1 MPKVVILL
9 ENLDSELLE
18 SINSNLNAVVRNQ
31 ALLFVQQKA
40 MLEELRAISETL
52 EKAAA
57 DWVDSLT
64 AAVSNY
70 KFKLQQTIYT
80 EEEPEI
86 HQHFIVV
93 KLQYEYID

>member
-40 MLEELRAISETL
+40 ALEELRAISGTL
-52 EKAAA
+52 EKAVA
-57 DWVDSLT
+57 LMEI
-64 AAVSNY
+64 
-70 KFKLQQTIYT
+70 QRT
-80 EEEPEI
+80 EE
-86 HQHFIVV
+86 
-93 KLQYEYID
+93 K

>member
-52 EKAAA
+52 KKA
-57 DWVDSLT
+57 VTLME
-64 AAVSNY
+64 N
-70 KFKLQQTIYT
+70 QRT
-80 EEEPEI
+80 EE
-86 HQHFIVV
+86 
-93 KLQYEYID
+93 K

>member
-40 MLEELRAISETL
+40 MLEELRAISGML
-52 EKAAA
+52 ERIAALMENQ
-57 DWVDSLT
+57 S
-64 AAVSNY
+64 
-70 KFKLQQTIYT
+70 T
-80 EEEPEI
+80 E
-86 HQHFIVV
+86 
-93 KLQYEYID
+93 K

>member
-40 MLEELRAISETL
+40 MLEELHTISRTVERIATL
-52 EKAAA
+52 IENQSTEK
-57 DWVDSLT
+57 
-64 AAVSNY
+64 
-70 KFKLQQTIYT
+70 
-80 EEEPEI
+80 
-86 HQHFIVV
+86 
-93 KLQYEYID
+93 

>member
-40 MLEELRAISETL
+40 MLEKLRAISETL
-52 EKAAA
+52 EKA
-57 DWVDSLT
+57 VTLME
-64 AAVSNY
+64 N
-70 KFKLQQTIYT
+70 QRT
-80 EEEPEI
+80 EE
-86 HQHFIVV
+86 
-93 KLQYEYID
+93 K

>member
-40 MLEELRAISETL
+40 MLEKLRAISETL
-52 EKAAA
+52 KKAVTLMENQNTEK
-57 DWVDSLT
+57 
-64 AAVSNY
+64 
-70 KFKLQQTIYT
+70 
-80 EEEPEI
+80 
-86 HQHFIVV
+86 
-93 KLQYEYID
+93 

>member
-40 MLEELRAISETL
+40 MLEKLRAISETL
-52 EKAAA
+52 EKA
-57 DWVDSLT
+57 VTLME
-64 AAVSNY
+64 N
-70 KFKLQQTIYT
+70 QNT
-80 EEEPEI
+80 E
-86 HQHFIVV
+86 
-93 KLQYEYID
+93 K

>member
-52 EKAAA
+52 EKA
-57 DWVDSLT
+57 VTLME
-64 AAVSNY
+64 N
-70 KFKLQQTIYT
+70 QNT
-80 EEEPEI
+80 E
-86 HQHFIVV
+86 
-93 KLQYEYID
+93 K

>member
-40 MLEELRAISETL
+40 MLEELHTIGRTVERIATL
-52 EKAAA
+52 IENQSTEK
-57 DWVDSLT
+57 
-64 AAVSNY
+64 
-70 KFKLQQTIYT
+70 
-80 EEEPEI
+80 
-86 HQHFIVV
+86 
-93 KLQYEYID
+93 

>member
-40 MLEELRAISETL
+40 MLEELRAISEMLEEAVTL
-52 EKAAA
+52 ME
-57 DWVDSLT
+57 
-64 AAVSNY
+64 N
-70 KFKLQQTIYT
+70 QRT
-80 EEEPEI
+80 EE
-86 HQHFIVV
+86 
-93 KLQYEYID
+93 K